1 MRKTSLRSSLVC
13 GVAVVSMS
21 VFSSAN
27 ALDCSG
33 KISHVLMYSSGVVM
47 IVGSW
52 RGDYTVIC
60 STDGSWGGIASE
72 TCLAWYGTA
81 LKARADNTTVD
92 VYYAS
97 PGSSTCATLPT
108 YGGALVPGYLL
119 VISG

>member
-1 MRKTSLRSSLVC
+1 MRKVSLGSVLVC
-13 GVAVVSMS
+13 GVAVASTLI
-21 VFSSAN
+21 FSTAN
-27 ALDCSG
+27 ALDCAG
-33 KISHVLMYSSGVVM
+33 KISQVLMYSSGLVM

-52 RGDYTVIC
+52 RGDYPVIC

-72 TCLAWYGTA
+72 TCLAWYATA

-97 PGSSTCATLPT
+97 PGSATCATLPT
-108 YGGALVPGYLL
+108 YSGALVPGYLL